1 MKKELSVGSIIESM
15 TQSEKRYF
23 KLNQQFSKKDKNY
36 VKLFDLFDKIPNAD
50 NTLIKQ
56 KLKNVSSNIS
66 QEKVYL
72 QWQLL
77 HSLHGFHEQHSYNIK
92 LNNVLCEI
100 EVLYNKRLFDWC
112 LKLIYQNKSIAR
124 EGEYMSQWLQ
134 LLEWE
139 QRCSAFSA
147 DVNYFNGNYNKVYEE
162 EQHVLAIANELMQ
175 IKKEKT
181 YILSFLF
188 PSGYLK
194 DGDLGEFIKVLN
206 RNLKKKH
213 DKFLS
218 IKAILQHLELLCLGY
233 QYQFEIEKAMFYC
246 KKSLDVLESNK
257 DIIIYHLSA
266 YCATMGN
273 YISLSIQR
281 KNFDTALVYINKYQ
295 ETLFNQRLRVPPH
308 LFIEMQI
315 TTSVYK
321 MIIYADLCDF
331 AKGLEIVQSVN
342 SIFLPLKKHKRKDGF
357 ILFFYYA
364 AVFNLFNN
372 KPSDSL
378 DYLDVIY
385 NELDEMNRTD
395 YYTCSMFLQLMA
407 HYDLGNYRLLSSK
420 VKSVKRFLQT
430 RNIKLQAA
438 NIILKFFDK
447 VEKLIPK
454 NHKIAS
460 NGLRK
465 ELENIDVENIE
476 ESYFIQTL
484 MIKNWLSKD

>member
-1 MKKELSVGSIIESM
+1 
-15 TQSEKRYF
+15 
-23 KLNQQFSKKDKNY
+23 
-36 VKLFDLFDKIPNAD
+36 
-50 NTLIKQ
+50 
-56 KLKNVSSNIS
+56 
-66 QEKVYL
+66 
-72 QWQLL
+72 
-77 HSLHGFHEQHSYNIK
+77 
-92 LNNVLCEI
+92 
-100 EVLYNKRLFDWC
+100 
-112 LKLIYQNKSIAR
+112 
-124 EGEYMSQWLQ
+124 
-134 LLEWE
+134 
-139 QRCSAFSA
+139 
-147 DVNYFNGNYNKVYEE
+147 
-162 EQHVLAIANELMQ
+162 
-175 IKKEKT
+175 
-181 YILSFLF
+181 
-188 PSGYLK
+188 
-194 DGDLGEFIKVLN
+194 
-206 RNLKKKH
+206 LKKKH